1 MQIICDDPGRVWVQ
15 DMTNPSRPPGRP
27 RHGIEGIKR
36 SPLTLHITDTLK
48 DELRYEAHASGR
60 SLTQEVEYR
69 ARWSLSEHRLP
80 ERRVTELRLEMVL
93 YEIGELV
100 RAAWRPPAREDLM
113 FFIEGIKR
121 SPLTLHITEALKD
134 ALRHEAQASGRSL
147 TQEVEY
153 RLRWSLSEHRA
164 WERPVTELRL
174 EALLSEIGELVKENW
189 WNPEIAAA
197 AYRRE
202 LLIRPRKSKS
212 PRNSRSRR
220 P

>member
-36 SPLTLHITDTLK
+36 SPLTLHITEALK
-48 DELRYEAHASGR
+48 DALRHEAQASGR

-100 RAAWRPPAREDLM
+100 
-113 FFIEGIKR
+113 
-121 SPLTLHITEALKD
+121 
-134 ALRHEAQASGRSL
+134 
-147 TQEVEY
+147 
-153 RLRWSLSEHRA
+153 
-164 WERPVTELRL
+164 
-174 EALLSEIGELVKENW
+174 KENW